1 LIYNID
7 QIYQLYNELKKST
20 VFVFIKK
27 TESSNQQFKNEIK
40 NKELVQSNIRNIL
53 CIEPHYQ
60 KQNINS
66 SSITNSHN
74 LLKKKTNIHN
84 HSMKEKKIVTWT
96 LNKIKIFKI

>member
-7 QIYQLYNELKKST
+7 QIHQLYNELKKST

-74 LLKKKTNIHN
+74 LLKKKNKYSQSQH
-84 HSMKEKKIVTWT
+84 ERKK
-96 LNKIKIFKI
+96 NSNMDIK